1 MAAMDWLDGRGF
13 NLLTIIIAL
22 VALVAGVVGV
32 LYARRALFPVN
43 RAISYRMDTSR
54 LLAGDAQALPGA
66 LTVNYN
72 GEDLQDPHV
81 VKLRLRSTG
90 RHAVASEHYDQGRP
104 IKFDLGRPVVL
115 LDSPSTSAIEVIGS
129 QVKYGPELM
138 PPGQSVTV
146 SLITQGKPLLSV
158 EQYFIDTKVIN
169 ESPEPSSAVQVARW
183 EFLPAVLGTLAAVG
197 AVLSSVLESLFR

>member
-1 MAAMDWLDGRGF
+1 MAADWLDGRGF

-32 LYARRALFPVN
+32 LYARRALFPAN
-43 RAISYRMDTSR
+43 RAISYRMDISR
-54 LLAGDAQALPGA
+54 LLAGDAHALPGA

-72 GEDLQDPHV
+72 GEHLRDPHV

-104 IKFDLGRPVVL
+104 IKFDLGRLVVL
-115 LDSPSTSAIEVIGS
+115 LDSPTVSAFEVSGS

-138 PPGQSVTV
+138 PAGQSVTL
-146 SLITQGKPLLSV
+146 SLITEGKPRLSV
-158 EQYFIDTKVIN
+158 EHYFIDTKVIN
-169 ESPEPSSAVQVARW
+169 ETPEPSSSDRMMRREA
-183 EFLPAVLGTLAAVG
+183 LPAVLGMASAIAAVV
-197 AVLSSVLESLFR
+197 ATVLEAVNR